1 MNQTLLGRLR
11 AGFIHD
17 AVLSWWDNLEDAIVS
32 INATRAASTK
42 TAPNRLW
49 QPGYNRDPIGPE
61 PALPLDHDPSNAE
74 LAGIAAVNSRANAA
88 RMLSSDMSRRF
99 EVGQRVRV
107 SMAAISSDYRK
118 KVKEGRAKQLSVHW
132 STEVFVIRRV
142 LPARQTVRERYS
154 LVGVRGGSYFGNQL
168 LAAAGDAPTS
178 VLTRE
183 QAAAINRLP

>member
-1 MNQTLLGRLR
+1 MNQTILSRLR

-32 INATRAASTK
+32 INATRATSTK

-49 QPGYNRDPIGPE
+49 HPGYNRDPIGPE

-74 LAGIAAVNSRANAA
+74 LAGLAAGHSRANAA
-88 RMLSSDMSRRF
+88 RMIASDRARRF

-154 LVGVRGGSYFGNQL
+154 LVGVRGGAYFGNQL
-168 LAAAGDAPTS
+168 LGAAGDGPTS